1 MGKEK
6 WRDGVL
12 EQRGDG
18 ELERWRDDVGESE
31 DAQIVRVRGF
41 AGRSEAGSRM
51 RGKPTDHKSEVR
63 KAL

>member
-1 MGKEK
+1 M
-6 WRDGVL
+6 
-12 EQRGDG
+12 EQRWDG
-18 ELERWRDDVGESE
+18 ELERWRDDAGERE
-31 DAQIVRVRGF
+31 DAQIVLVRGF